1 MDKTEEMLADL
12 DQLSRTFNL
21 FISKKENLTMI
32 PLELISVKYIGS
44 YGNYPDPGLKEQEEG
59 ETVIGK
65 LIPFERNTLLI
76 SRIMSITIDLI
87 FEADQLKFQNCDE
100 GDILSS
106 IEIKKSNSL
115 RELLTTIYHLSRNIL
130 TESVCSRLIQNG
142 IILDQPLTIRSNLN
156 IVKKNV
162 PKEKPPE
169 PKIIILASPVS
180 PEDPDSE
187 EESAFISPY
196 PIQ

>member
-1 MDKTEEMLADL
+1 
-12 DQLSRTFNL
+12 
-21 FISKKENLTMI
+21 
-32 PLELISVKYIGS
+32 
-44 YGNYPDPGLKEQEEG
+44 
-59 ETVIGK
+59 
-65 LIPFERNTLLI
+65 
-76 SRIMSITIDLI
+76 MSITIDLI

-162 PKEKPPE
+162 PQENPPE

-187 EESAFISPY
+187 
-196 PIQ
+196 